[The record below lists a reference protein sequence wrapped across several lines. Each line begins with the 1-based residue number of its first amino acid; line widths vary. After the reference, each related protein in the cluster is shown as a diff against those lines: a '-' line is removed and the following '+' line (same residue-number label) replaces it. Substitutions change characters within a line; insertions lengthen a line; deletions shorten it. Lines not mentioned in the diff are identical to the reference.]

1 MLAVA
6 ARAEIPPSSNG
17 IPPSSN
23 GSHYCDVKGKDFG
36 DSKSFEDFC
45 NHPPA

>member
-6 ARAEIPPSSNG
+6 EKAEIPPSSNG
-17 IPPSSN
+17 V
-23 GSHYCDVKGKDFG
+23 HYSDVKERGDFG

-45 NHPPA
+45 NLPPA